1 MPATP
6 LLRAV
11 WSLRTRTPRGAEVVD
26 MRLEGQMTVTFDSSA
41 DLAVALRRVAAAR
54 GEPGPAS
61 PGAGT

>member
-1 MPATP
+1 M
-6 LLRAV
+6 
-11 WSLRTRTPRGAEVVD
+11 RTRTPRGAEVVD